1 MRIRALVLFVS
12 FQVLVLA
19 GLAGQGAR
27 AAESCAPDVLFL
39 RGPWGEARFSVE
51 LADDAAERAR
61 GLMYRESLGASQG
74 MLFVYDRPGAPA
86 FWMKN
91 TLIPLDMLFIT
102 ATGEVQ
108 AVHSM
113 AVPGDLTPISGGQG
127 IQYVLEI
134 KGGMAGLL
142 GVTPGSQMRHPS
154 VDQDLAV
161 WPCGD

>member
-1 MRIRALVLFVS
+1 MMRAKALLLF
-12 FQVLVLA
+12 FFLIM
-19 GLAGQGAR
+19 GLGGRMAFAQEAC
-27 AAESCAPDVLFL
+27 SPDTLDL
-39 RGPWGEARFSVE
+39 RGPWGTARFSVE

-61 GLMYRESLGASQG
+61 GLMFRESLGASEG

-102 ATGEVQ
+102 SKGEVQ
-108 AVHSM
+108 YVHDR
-113 AVPGDLTPISGGQG
+113 ATPGDLTPISGGQG

-142 GVTPGSQMRHPS
+142 GVTPGSQVRHPS
-154 VDQDLAV
+154 IDQGLAQ
-161 WPCGD
+161 WPCAE